1 MVLESARFI
10 PKGKKKSP
18 WLSSVTFISSHVAK
32 YEMDIRM
39 KVYLNDNFSQ

>member
-10 PKGKKKSP
+10 PKEKENP

-32 YEMDIRM
+32 YEMDIVW
-39 KVYLNDNFSQ
+39 KFI